1 MTRFSVRL
9 ISALCLLSGVT
20 AVDVFTSAMKTMEEH
35 LHLRNSGVAVS
46 EGTPTT
52 VTIADGTLEGVINSH
67 NDQRHFLGIPFA
79 APPVD
84 DLRWKAPQPEA
95 AWEGTFNATRFG
107 NSCMQSFSAFTI
119 GSTISE
125 DCLYLNVFAPPVEDS
140 SNLPVLLFF
149 YGGSWDSGSATCPLY
164 LGQHV
169 VGDSHEDVI
178 LVTANYRLNVF
189 GFMGGDASRDQDAG
203 GTTANWGL
211 LDQRRSMTWVKEN
224 IAAFGG
230 NPDSITIFGESAGAG
245 SVATHLVSK
254 GSYAAPNGPLF
265 HRAGMESGSPAT
277 PWNSQNMSYAE
288 TRFSR
293 VAKNV
298 GCQAADSTAMVD
310 DEVYQCMRSLNSSQ
324 LYAGKHGVGGLFL
337 DWSPV
342 EDGVAL
348 MDQPRNLLAEGD
360 YATNVT
366 ILLGT
371 NADEGSLF
379 VDISYDANETEYEAY
394 ITQILGPELGAL
406 CMAEYPYAD
415 YNGTEDG
422 KVAGHGG
429 YWATVRGIGDAVF
442 SCPARRT
449 ARAFS
454 QTSGAF
460 VYFYNHTLALI
471 DDVEPLDPEDVDPL
485 GVFHGSELIMVFDF
499 EVALLTDEETALGEM
514 VSGAWSTFALSSN
527 PNSGDEDWPIYNTTT
542 DQVMVLATANG
553 PVPPGPMSGLK
564 SDKCDFWDQNPI
576 PPWVMFGT
584 PDF

>member
-1 MTRFSVRL
+1 
-9 ISALCLLSGVT
+9 
-20 AVDVFTSAMKTMEEH
+20 MEEH
-35 LHLRNSGVAVS
+35 LDLRNKGITLRK
-46 EGTPTT
+46 GTPTT
-52 VTIADGTLEGVINSH
+52 VTIANGEIQGTINSH
-67 NDQRHFLGIPFA
+67 NNQRHFLGIPFA

-95 AWEGTFNATRFG
+95 PWEGTFNATRFG

-140 SNLPVLLFF
+140 SNLPVLIFF

-189 GFMGGDASRDQDAG
+189 GFLGGEASRDEDAG
-203 GTTANWGL
+203 GSTANWGI
-211 LDQRRSMTWVKEN
+211 LDQRRSMRWVKEN

-245 SVATHLVSK
+245 SVSVHLTSAN
-254 GSYAAPNGPLF
+254 SYAAPDGPLF
-265 HRAGMESGSPAT
+265 HYAGMESGSPGT

-288 TRFSR
+288 TRFAN

-298 GCQAADSTAMVD
+298 GCQDPDSTEMVD
-310 DEVYQCMRSLNSSQ
+310 ETVYACMRALNSSQ
-324 LYAGKHGVGGLFL
+324 LYAGKHGVGGIFL

-342 EDGVAL
+342 EDGVEL
-348 MDQPRNLLAEGD
+348 TDQPRNLLAEGD
-360 YATNVT
+360 YATNVS

-379 VDISYDANETEYEAY
+379 VDISYDADEQEYEDY
-394 ITQILGPELGAL
+394 IVSVLGPDLGAL
-406 CMAEYPYAD
+406 AMAEYPYAD

-422 KVAGHGG
+422 KKAGHGG
-429 YWATVRGIGDAVF
+429 FWATVRAIGDAVF

-454 QTSGAF
+454 QSTSTY

-471 DDVEPLDPEDVDPL
+471 DKVEPFDPEDVDPL
-485 GVFHGSELIMVFDF
+485 GVFHGSELVMVFDF
-499 EVALLTDEETALGEM
+499 EAGLITDEETALGEM
-514 VSGAWSTFALSSN
+514 VSGFWSTFALNGN
-527 PNSGDEDWPIYNTTT
+527 PNSGDEDWPLYDADS
-542 DQVMVLATANG
+542 DQVMVLATENG
-553 PVPPGPMSGLK
+553 PTAPGPMSGLK
-564 SDKCDFWDQNPI
+564 SDKCDFWDANPI
-576 PPWVMFGT
+576 PPWVMFGY